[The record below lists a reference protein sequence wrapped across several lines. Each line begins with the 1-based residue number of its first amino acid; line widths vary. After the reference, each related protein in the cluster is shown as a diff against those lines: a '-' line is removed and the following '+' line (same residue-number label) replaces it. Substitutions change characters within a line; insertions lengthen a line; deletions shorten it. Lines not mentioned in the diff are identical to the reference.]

1 MVLED
6 LKSVEWDNVVEAIEV
21 CYELGWTDGL
31 PVVPPTVERVQQFI
45 DYLQRPAD
53 EILGSIPERRREIT
67 VAKVAANS
75 VMAGRLPEYSPVVVA
90 ATEAMLSKEFNL
102 IAPSS
107 SQGGAA
113 VLVIVNG
120 PISREIG
127 MNSKANLFGPG
138 NRANATIGRAI
149 RVI

>member
-6 LKSVEWDNVVEAIEV
+6 LKSVEWDNVVGAIEA

-45 DYLQRPAD
+45 DYLHRPAN

-67 VAKVAANS
+67 VGKVAANS
-75 VMAGRLPEYSPVVVA
+75 VMAGCLPEYAPVVVA

-113 VLVIVNG
+113 VLIIVNG

-127 MNSKANLFGPG
+127 MNSKRTFLVLGIERMPP
-138 NRANATIGRAI
+138 
-149 RVI
+149 